1 MMPEWFWYLFS
12 VNKKENHTMKNI
24 TSHTGTLTL
33 VKRMKNSLNGNPQFL
48 LECDG
53 YRFRTEAN
61 SMCAYSISNY
71 FDQVVNI
78 TIGTHRGCLTL
89 DTIKLEGE

>member
-1 MMPEWFWYLFS
+1 
-12 VNKKENHTMKNI
+12 
-24 TSHTGTLTL
+24 
-33 VKRMKNSLNGNPQFL
+33 
-48 LECDG
+48 
-53 YRFRTEAN
+53 
-61 SMCAYSISNY
+61 MCAYSISNY

>member
-1 MMPEWFWYLFS
+1 
-12 VNKKENHTMKNI
+12 MKNV
-24 TSHTGTLTL
+24 TSHTGTLNF

-71 FDQVVNI
+71 FDKLVEVY
-78 TIGTHRGCLTL
+78 IGTHRGCLTL
-89 DTIKLEGE
+89 DTIKLIGE

>member
-1 MMPEWFWYLFS
+1 
-12 VNKKENHTMKNI
+12 MKNI

-48 LECDG
+48 LQCDG

-61 SMCAYSISNY
+61 SMIAYKISNY
-71 FDQVVNI
+71 FDKLVEVY
-78 TIGTHRGCLTL
+78 IGTHRGCLTL
-89 DTIKLEGE
+89 DTIKLIGE

>member
-1 MMPEWFWYLFS
+1 MLT
-12 VNKKENHTMKNI
+12 KKETNTMKNI

-61 SMCAYSISNY
+61 SMIAYKISNY

-89 DTIKLEGE
+89 DTIRYY

>member
-1 MMPEWFWYLFS
+1 VLTKRKT
-12 VNKKENHTMKNI
+12 NTMKNI
-24 TSHTGTLTL
+24 TSHIGTLKFI
-33 VKRMKNSLNGNPQFL
+33 KRMKNSLNGNPQFL
-48 LECDG
+48 LQCDG

-89 DTIKLEGE
+89 HTIRLEGE